1 VLGLL
6 RRRDFALRWTGGL
19 ISIVGDRKLRIALP
33 IHVDRLT
40 GSTGATSLAV
50 AMETL
55 PRLVLGSVA
64 GVFVDRRDRRRVIVV
79 ANLLLTP
86 TLLVLV
92 LVRPGATERLAI
104 LYGVAFTAAR
114 LAQCVSPAGQA
125 LLPSLVDEADVLVA
139 NALNSL
145 NNNLA
150 RLLGPPLSGAVAA
163 LW

>member
-1 VLGLL
+1 MLGLP
-6 RRRDFALRWTGGL
+6 RRRDFALHWTGGL
-19 ISIVGDRKLRIALP
+19 IPIAGDGKLRIALP

-40 GSTGATSLAV
+40 GSMGATSLAV

-64 GVFVDRRDRRRVIVV
+64 GVLFDRWDRRRVVV

-86 TLLVLV
+86 TWLVLV
-92 LVRPGATERLAI
+92 LVRPGATKRLAI
-104 LYGVAFTAAR
+104 IYSVAFTAAR

-125 LLPSLVDEADVLVA
+125 PLPSLVDEADVLVA

-150 RLLGPPLSGAVAA
+150 R
-163 LW
+163 